1 MDWKAWRL
9 LLERDGYAAVMEE
22 LERRLARTGTELT
35 EFHRDRLARLEE

>member
-22 LERRLARTGTELT
+22 LERRLAGRE
-35 EFHRDRLARLEE
+35 RN